1 MFLVKYD
8 DFVFF
13 GGARVGVGRGLI
25 IEKDSQV
32 TSHYI
37 FCKSNMPTFNAIFD
51 VGVIPSSVLHI
62 FFLELPHI
70 APVPKP
76 NLRLSRKGIEYTTNY
91 HRIALL
97 SYLA

>member
-1 MFLVKYD
+1 MLLVKYD

-62 FFLELPHI
+62 FFLNYPIQHQFQ
-70 APVPKP
+70 
-76 NLRLSRKGIEYTTNY
+76 NLIYACLERV
-91 HRIALL
+91 
-97 SYLA
+97 

>member
-13 GGARVGVGRGLI
+13 GGARVGVGRGLL

-62 FFLELPHI
+62 FFLNYPIQHQFQ
-70 APVPKP
+70 
-76 NLRLSRKGIEYTTNY
+76 NLIYACLERV
-91 HRIALL
+91 
-97 SYLA
+97 

>member
-8 DFVFF
+8 EFVFF

-62 FFLELPHI
+62 FFLNYPIQHQFQ
-70 APVPKP
+70 
-76 NLRLSRKGIEYTTNY
+76 NLIYACLERV
-91 HRIALL
+91 
-97 SYLA
+97 

>member
-62 FFLELPHI
+62 FFLNYPIQHQFQ
-70 APVPKP
+70 
-76 NLRLSRKGIEYTTNY
+76 NLIYACLERV
-91 HRIALL
+91 
-97 SYLA
+97 

>member
-62 FFLELPHI
+62 FFL
-70 APVPKP
+70 
-76 NLRLSRKGIEYTTNY
+76 NY
-91 HRIALL
+91 PIQHQFQNIIYACLERV
-97 SYLA
+97 